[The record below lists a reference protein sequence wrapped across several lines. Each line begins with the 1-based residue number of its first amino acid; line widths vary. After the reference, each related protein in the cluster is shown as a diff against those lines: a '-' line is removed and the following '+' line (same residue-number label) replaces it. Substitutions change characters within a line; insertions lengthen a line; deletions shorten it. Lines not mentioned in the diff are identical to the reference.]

1 MTTPYQ
7 SKSKKNFN
15 APTLFVNPQSVM
27 DLDALKKVITDSPD
41 DSANIEGIVF
51 SLKDW
56 QPLQTTLNQLSLINQ
71 DKIDNKIRILD
82 PALPILFQ
90 GYSTDKTSIM
100 NIEIDGGKKIGDYQ
114 LITGGLRL
122 RDVVD
127 TIGSL
132 EKSKSKEKGDRY
144 VRDVYPYMDLLVNP
158 IIKYGIE
165 NKFDIIANPS
175 IPVTNSHLL
184 PQQIEQIRK
193 MNRTGKILADTL
205 FAKEMEKRDLMFLLT
220 ANMSVI
226 KQENYDDLI
235 STLIIRDEKT
245 DEVIV
250 PDQIGIRLANEDNNV
265 EAIQSFLDFISR
277 LARTLK
283 NQKLEIPIHIFNVR
297 EFGYVC
303 FSYGATTITSPI
315 ATQTAIHR
323 SVTGGFITADGKYYH
338 PIDMLDYRYEK
349 LLAFSRGHNYTLP
362 CHCKA
367 CEREK
372 SLIKA
377 KDRWNQFRREHFLYA
392 KHLEIKEIKE
402 APSNVLNRHLQQ
414 KFSRSKQTNW
424 LAVLDQQPI
433 LTFN

>member
-1 MTTPYQ
+1 MATPYQ
-7 SKSKKNFN
+7 LKSKKNFN
-15 APTLFVNPQSVM
+15 APSLFVNPQSVM
-27 DLDALKKVITDSPD
+27 DLISVKNVITDSPD
-41 DSANIEGIVF
+41 DSANIEGIVC

-56 QPLQTTLNQLSLINQ
+56 QSLEMTLHQSSLVNQ
-71 DKIDNKIRILD
+71 DKIDNKIRVLD

-114 LITGGLRL
+114 LISGGLRL
-122 RDVVD
+122 RDVLD

-132 EKSKSKEKGDRY
+132 EKSRSKEKGDRY
-144 VRDVYPYMDLLVNP
+144 VKDIYPYMDLLVNP

-175 IPVTNSHLL
+175 VPVTNSQLL
-184 PQQIEQIRK
+184 PQQIAQVRK
-193 MNRTGKILADTL
+193 MNRAGKILVDTL

-220 ANMSVI
+220 ANMSII

-235 STLIIRDEKT
+235 SALIIRDEKT
-245 DEVIV
+245 DEVIL

-265 EAIQSFLDFISR
+265 EATQSFLDFIAR

-303 FSYGATTITSPI
+303 FSYGATAITTPI
-315 ATQTAIHR
+315 ATPPSIKR
-323 SVTGGFITADGKYYH
+323 SVIGGYVTSDGKYYH
-338 PIDMLDYRYEK
+338 PIDLLDYRYEK
-349 LLAFSRGHNYTLP
+349 LLALSRGHNYTLP

-367 CEREK
+367 CEKEK
-372 SLIKA
+372 NLIKA

-392 KHLEIKEIKE
+392 KHLEMKEIKD

-433 LTFN
+433 LTFT